1 MSGAIPP
8 CSSAPQQLRAL
19 QERADGPAVE
29 RELVRS
35 GRTRSAT
42 RVITPN
48 APSEPS
54 TSWRSDGPAA
64 VPGASSVASE
74 PAGVTHSS
82 ATTCASMR
90 PCPVEVWPAERVAA
104 HPPTVAHS

>member
-1 MSGAIPP
+1 MSGAIPS
-8 CSSAPQQLRAL
+8 CSSRRNSSAPSRNEPTVHASYAA
-19 QERADGPAVE
+19 E
-29 RELVRS
+29 RS

-54 TSWRSDGPAA
+54 TSCRSDGPAA
-64 VPGASSVASE
+64 VPGASSVAND
-74 PAGVTHSS
+74 PTGVTHSS

-90 PCPVEVWPAERVAA
+90 PCPVEDCPAERVAA

>member
-8 CSSAPQQLRAL
+8 CSSARSSSAPSMNEPTVQPSNASSC
-19 QERADGPAVE
+19 
-29 RELVRS
+29 S

-42 RVITPN
+42 RVITPK

-54 TSWRSDGPAA
+54 TSCRSDGPAA

-82 ATTCASMR
+82 ATTCSSKR
-90 PCPVEVWPAERVAA
+90 PCPVEAWPAERVAA
-104 HPPTVAHS
+104 HPPIVAHS